1 MVEFSIFVRHFLM
14 LYLLPFLYGAAT
26 RLPFIYY
33 VIHLRRH
40 FGMEWFPIGL
50 CVASYQGARVLT
62 NLMSIRLPQVSH
74 IIGTITGL
82 VGYLMVLVSDND
94 DVLPFVIGTSMVGFS
109 ETVSSMQIYCKNE
122 FTQDVTHLQRQLKL
136 QYASVMLGVT
146 LAFLIGGVVY
156 QMAEINGVACFGSAV
171 LLIELVGT
179 ILLFVLSSAP
189 QKDGNSRA
197 PTPPASQT
205 PARTDSGTDT
215 SSKEPNLKR
224 TNSYLAGEHGASWLA
239 YIIAL
244 SIGMEAVTIGYN
256 LSVGPL
262 FLLEEFDQ
270 DVTIIGTLFSAGA
283 TTGTLVSIL
292 VTLTPWCKRVM
303 TRYIPVPYNIYVAM
317 AGIGCSVLLA
327 AIPSLEAHITGLLL
341 LMGFNDLAATLLTE
355 MQGSITSR
363 KAYKTVGPFGQIVRR
378 SLNTITALTGPSL
391 YSLFPRAPHL
401 VAGGVTL
408 LWTAVVIV
416 ACETR
421 RVQNLAITAENL
433 DAKEHQAVVAMPF
446 EKQEMIA
453 QMLRSPNG
461 LQEWKENRD
470 NYLDEISL
478 PNGDP
483 ESPPRCSSFEARLT
497 PNKV

>member
-1 MVEFSIFVRHFLM
+1 MVDVSTFVRHFLM

-33 VIHLRRH
+33 VIHLRGH

-50 CVASYQGARVLT
+50 CVASYQCTRVFT
-62 NLMSIRLPQVSH
+62 NLISIRFPRVSH

-82 VGYLMVLVSDND
+82 VGYLLVLVSDNDD

-109 ETVSSMQIYCKNE
+109 ETVSSMQVYCKDE
-122 FTQDVTHLQRQLKL
+122 FTQDVVYLQRQLKL

-146 LAFLIGGVVY
+146 FAFLIGGVVY
-156 QMAEINGVACFGSAV
+156 TVAEINGVACFGSAV
-171 LLIELVGT
+171 LLVELVGT
-179 ILLFVLSSAP
+179 ILLFVLSNTP
-189 QKDGNSRA
+189 QKEGNSQA
-197 PTPPASQT
+197 NVGELPTNST
-205 PARTDSGTDT
+205 SSTDT
-215 SSKEPNLKR
+215 SSSDTSSKVPKLKR
-224 TNSYLAGEHGASWLA
+224 TNSYLAGGHGASWLA
-239 YIIAL
+239 YIIAV

-270 DVTIIGTLFSAGA
+270 DVTIIGILFAAGA
-283 TTGTLVSIL
+283 TTGTLLAIL
-292 VTLTPWCKRVM
+292 VTLTPWCKRAM
-303 TRYIPVPYNIYVAM
+303 TRCIPAPYNVYVAM

-327 AIPSLEAHITGLLL
+327 AIPSFEAHITGLLL

-363 KAYKTVGPFGQIVRR
+363 KAYKTVGPLGQVVRR
-378 SLNTITALTGPSL
+378 SLNMITALTGPSL
-391 YSLFPRAPHL
+391 YSLFSRAPHL

-408 LWTAVVIV
+408 LWTAVLIV

-421 RVQNLAITAENL
+421 RVQNLAVTAANL
-433 DAKEHQAVVAMPF
+433 DAKEHQAVMSMPF
-446 EKQEMIA
+446 EQQEMIA

-470 NYLDEISL
+470 NYLDETK
-478 PNGDP
+478 DVV
-483 ESPPRCSSFEARLT
+483 RADVAD
-497 PNKV
+497 KVAGA